1 MLGYTNESIYQLK
14 LPGSMDKTVSLHII
28 VHIRDRFDCVTD
40 FNLSLVTVSA
50 DLRLITQLIDN
61 LQEENTD
68 PIIELLANAADENS
82 IGQIVT
88 SISHLIN
95 QLDNQLMQSALTSKE
110 CYDKSIQ

>member
-14 LPGSMDKTVSLHII
+14 LPGSIDKTVSLHII

-61 LQEENTD
+61 LQE
-68 PIIELLANAADENS
+68 PIIELLSNANDENT

-95 QLDNQLMQSALTSKE
+95 QLDNQLMHSALSSKE
-110 CYDKSIQ
+110 FYDKSIQ